1 MALSNAYL
9 TTLRNLQAVLAAI
22 QNARAPQQFT
32 TRFLVQLGFK
42 STNDRYY
49 IGLLKAL
56 RFLDETGTPTQRYY
70 DFLDQTQ
77 AGRVLAEAIEE
88 AYEDLFQINNHAEKM
103 SVEEVKNK
111 LKTLTQ
117 GQKSDTVINLMAT
130 TFKAL
135 CEQADWSQ
143 PRKEPEPEQTGREAR
158 HEELEA
164 AHKEAATARPLGALP
179 TFHFN
184 IQVVL
189 PDTRDAAVFDAI
201 FKSLKEHLL

>member
-9 TTLRNLQAVLAAI
+9 ITVKNLQAVLAAI

-56 RFLDETGTPTQRYY
+56 SFLDETGTPTQRYY

-88 AYEDLFQINNHAEKM
+88 AYEDLFQINNHAENM
-103 SVEEVKNK
+103 SIEEVRNK

-135 CEQADWSQ
+135 CEQADWSR
-143 PRKEPEPEQTGREAR
+143 PRRKPAPEQTSQEVRREKS
-158 HEELEA
+158 EV
-164 AHKEAATARPLGALP
+164 AHDEVVTDKSGALP

-184 IQVVL
+184 IQVIL

-201 FKSLKEHLL
+201 FTSLKEHLL